1 MMRSDVTEDEDRDNK
16 IAVVIRA
23 ALIVGDLATARE
35 LLGQMTSDD
44 LIEQAVQ
51 TISSEEKR
59 AAAEAGRP
67 GPTELA
73 PTFDEL
79 MSRHEFSAAL
89 QIAALP
95 ADYANLALKAA
106 VAGDATTATMALA
119 RFEQESSGEWTVQNL
134 GCELKRGFA
143 HLLLEHEF
151 DEAPLIN
158 DAEAWVEER
167 SAELEMTAI
176 SFKWDISAL
185 KILSGGGQAVLEE
198 PDVFGAGAA
207 EKALAVG
214 GVAAVALGIAGDRAW
229 PYARNSMRLVIAGPT
244 GPDTQRESDGPRED
258 GPDRTPTRQLGQL
271 SLAWRQSRAG
281 ERATPRRAIHVQAD
295 GRDLSGNPAVLER
308 HTFGH

>member
-1 MMRSDVTEDEDRDNK
+1 VDGT
-16 IAVVIRA
+16 
-23 ALIVGDLATARE
+23 
-35 LLGQMTSDD
+35 
-44 LIEQAVQ
+44 
-51 TISSEEKR
+51 
-59 AAAEAGRP
+59 
-67 GPTELA
+67 
-73 PTFDEL
+73 
-79 MSRHEFSAAL
+79 
-89 QIAALP
+89 
-95 ADYANLALKAA
+95 
-106 VAGDATTATMALA
+106 
-119 RFEQESSGEWTVQNL
+119 NL

-151 DEAPLIN
+151 DVAPLIN

-308 HTFGH
+308 HTLGHWAGNEDHVAGEPVELGHQDRTPGAALQQTLRQLRPPVEGGGALAGFPPRRTRQQ